1 MSREDA
7 GALSLGASLRG
18 LISLNVLTV
27 GRRLLAMRQVLVVGQ
42 QRGEPAPLLTSVQ
55 ELIAYDSVL
64 VNRERLWRQ
73 QRNETTRR
81 PGAQKIDYALDRQ
94 LNVVF
99 TTTGQL
105 IEGLDPEQ
113 DKALIARGQ
122 ALLSENFPSGVGAI
136 TRLPFDDELEVVRDI
151 VSSLEGEQWADVVS
165 DLGLQRQVARL
176 RALMEAYAEA
186 LLGLPQALIEF
197 KALRAE
203 RWLGHELMLGVVAQV
218 LGLYHA
224 PDPASVAS
232 REALLLPVRVQDQRV
247 SEYLKRRRR
256 VSDVDPDTGEEI
268 EPDEL
273 SAPLDLEDGAEG

>member
-7 GALSLGASLRG
+7 GALSLGVSLRG

-27 GRRLLAMRQVLVVGQ
+27 GRRLLAMRQTLVVVQ
-42 QRGEPAPLLTSVQ
+42 RRGEPAPLLTSVQ
-55 ELIAYDSVL
+55 GLIAYDSGL
-64 VNRERLWRQ
+64 VARERLWRQ
-73 QRNETTRR
+73 QRDETTRR
-81 PGAQKIDYALDRQ
+81 PLARKIDYALDRQ

-113 DKALIARGQ
+113 DKALIERGQ
-122 ALLSENFPSGVGAI
+122 ALLAAHFPSGVGAI

-165 DLGLQRQVARL
+165 DLGLPRQVARL

-186 LLGLPQALIEF
+186 LSGLPQALIEF

-232 REALLLPVRVQDQRV
+232 REALLLPIRAQEQRV

-273 SAPLDLEDGAEG
+273 TEPLDLEDGAEG